1 MYCSKCGQEIDESGK
16 FCKHCGARLEPDPE
30 GTPSE
35 VTPVPPTEQR
45 EDLPTYEVPRI
56 IRPDMLEKGEKVV
69 FETHPSKMGAF
80 FNHIATAVVLVV
92 LGFFLLVRFD
102 WSIFAAIPIFV
113 AVIVFLVGYVRWRAV
128 TYVLTTKR
136 ILILKGVLDKELY
149 ENRLSRVQDI
159 RVKITLLQRMYNCG
173 DIYLTTAGTSA
184 VECLWQNIPDPRKK
198 EALLRK
204 LATE

>member
-16 FCKHCGARLEPDPE
+16 FCKHCGARLEHDPE

-35 VTPVPPTEQR
+35 GTPLPPAEQR
-45 EDLPTYEVPRI
+45 EDIPTYEVPRI
-56 IRPDMLEKGEKVV
+56 IRPDMMEKGEKVV

-92 LGFFLLVRFD
+92 LGFFLLIRFN

-113 AVIVFLVGYVRWRAV
+113 AVIVFLVGYLKWRSV

-136 ILILKGVLDKELY
+136 ILVLKGVLDKELY
-149 ENRLSRVQDI
+149 ENRLSKVQDI
-159 RVKITLLQRMYNCG
+159 RMKMTVRQRMYNCG

-184 VECLWQNIPDPRKK
+184 VECMWQNIPDPRRK

-204 LATE
+204 LVTE

>member
-1 MYCSKCGQEIDESGK
+1 MYCSKCGQEIDESGR
-16 FCKHCGARLEPDPE
+16 FCKHCGARLERDTDNSAPE
-30 GTPSE
+30 GTTVSA
-35 VTPVPPTEQR
+35 TEQR
-45 EDLPTYEVPRI
+45 TDFPAYEVPRI
-56 IRPDMLEKGEKVV
+56 IRPDMLEKGERVV

-92 LGFFLLVRFD
+92 LGFFLLVRFN
-102 WSIFAAIPIFV
+102 WSILAAIPIFV
-113 AVIVFLVGYVRWRAV
+113 AVIVFLVGYVNWRSV

-136 ILILKGVLDKELY
+136 IMVLKGVFDKELY
-149 ENRLSRVQDI
+149 ENRLSKVQDI
-159 RVKITLLQRMYNCG
+159 RMKMTMRQRLYNCG

-204 LATE
+204 LVTE

>member
-16 FCKHCGARLEPDPE
+16 FCKHCGSRLEGDAEGSAPE
-30 GTPSE
+30 GTPAG
-35 VTPVPPTEQR
+35 PTEQR
-45 EDLPTYEVPRI
+45 EDVPTYEVPRM
-56 IRPDMLEKGEKVV
+56 IRPDMLEKNERLV

-92 LGFFLLVRFD
+92 LGFFLLVRFN
-102 WSIFAAIPIFV
+102 WSVFAAIPIFV

-136 ILILKGVLDKELY
+136 IMVLKGVLDKELY
-149 ENRLSRVQDI
+149 ENRLSKVQDI
-159 RVKITLLQRMYNCG
+159 RMKMTMQQRMYNCG

-184 VECLWQNIPDPRKK
+184 VECLWKNIPDPRKK
-198 EALLRK
+198 ETLLRK
-204 LATE
+204 LVAD

>member
-16 FCKHCGARLEPDPE
+16 FCKHCGSSLDRDVE
-30 GTPSE
+30 GSAPADA
-35 VTPVPPTEQR
+35 PVSPVEQR
-45 EDLPTYEVPRI
+45 EDVPGYEVPRI

-92 LGFFLLVRFD
+92 LSFFLLVRFD

-113 AVIVFLVGYVRWRAV
+113 AVIVFLVGYVNWRSV

-136 ILILKGVLDKELY
+136 ILVLKGVLDKELY

-159 RVKITLLQRMYNCG
+159 RMKMTMRQRMYNCG

-204 LATE
+204 LVTE